1 MDSKTVGNIILRLR
15 RQNGWTQFA
24 VAEMLGVSAKTVSK
38 WESGHGFPDVTLFP
52 KISELFGVSI
62 DYLMLGEEK
71 GITIAGSTLVD
82 IVNNIDE
89 YPKEGM
95 LIQIR
100 GIQRAVGGCMPNT
113 AINLAKI
120 DRRVPVS
127 VLGKVGNDENGRFV
141 VSTLN
146 EHGIDVSKMCYSSST
161 PTGYCNVMSVPSGE
175 RTFFL
180 KMGTNSDFSPA
191 DIDLNS
197 LNCNILHI
205 GYIMLLDEFDKEDKR
220 YGTVMAGFLAKVQER
235 GIKTSIDLV
244 SDASGRYGEKVIPAL
259 KYCNYVIINE
269 TECCGIWGLTAYTA
283 DRKLDTDTIRCAMQK
298 CFEAGVKD
306 LVVVHCKEKAFSL
319 NAKGEFNVSSSLRVP
334 KEDMKGSVGAGD
346 AFCAGCLY
354 ALYRDYTDSEML
366 EFASA
371 AAACSLL
378 EANSIDGMK
387 PRNEILALAER
398 YGRLSETE

>member
-1 MDSKTVGNIILRLR
+1 MDTKSVGSIVLKLRSR
-15 RQNGWTQFA
+15 NGWTQA
-24 VAEMLGVSAKTVSK
+24 QLAEMLGVSSKTISK
-38 WESGHGFPDVTLFP
+38 WERGNGFPDVTLFP
-52 KISELFGVSI
+52 KMSEIFGVTI

-82 IVNNIDE
+82 IVHNIE
-89 YPKEGM
+89 LYPEEST
-95 LIQIR
+95 LVHIH
-100 GIQRAVGGCMPNT
+100 GIGKSVGGCMPNT

-141 VSTLN
+141 VSTLSEN
-146 EHGIDVSKMCYSSST
+146 GIDVSKMSYTSAT
-161 PTGYCNVMSVPSGE
+161 PTGFCNVMSVPSGE

-180 KMGTNSDFSPA
+180 KMGTNSEFSPE
-191 DIDLNS
+191 DIDINS
-197 LNCNILHI
+197 LSCNILHI
-205 GYIMLLDEFDKEDKR
+205 GYILLLDKFDAEDKK
-220 YGTVMAGFLAKVQER
+220 YGTVMAAFLSEVQKR

-244 SDASGRYGEKVIPAL
+244 SGSPEKYAEKVIPAL

-269 TECCGIWGLTAYTA
+269 TECCAIFGLDAYEGG
-283 DRKLDTDTIRCAMQK
+283 KLNEGNIRLAMQK
-298 CFEAGVKD
+298 CMDAGVSD
-306 LVVVHCKEKAFSL
+306 LVVVHCKERSFSL
-319 NAKGEFNVSSSLRVP
+319 NKKGTFVTVPSLKVP

-354 ALYRDYTDSEML
+354 ALYHNYRQTQML

-387 PRNEILALAER
+387 PRNEILALAEK
-398 YGRLSETE
+398 YGRL